1 MADQQVQSPT
11 LEELP
16 KVQSDLKSQLEHF
29 DQQSL
34 KNIEP
39 QEKVVLPTAEG
50 NQTIRFN
57 YHTIIVIICSSLR
70 KHISISFPRTSLM
83 HLSLDLK
90 IFLLFF

>member
-1 MADQQVQSPT
+1 MAEQDVQSPT

-29 DQQSL
+29 DTQSL

-50 NQTIRFN
+50 DYI
-57 YHTIIVIICSSLR
+57 HTFISSILF
-70 KHISISFPRTSLM
+70 SPTS
-83 HLSLDLK
+83 
-90 IFLLFF
+90 